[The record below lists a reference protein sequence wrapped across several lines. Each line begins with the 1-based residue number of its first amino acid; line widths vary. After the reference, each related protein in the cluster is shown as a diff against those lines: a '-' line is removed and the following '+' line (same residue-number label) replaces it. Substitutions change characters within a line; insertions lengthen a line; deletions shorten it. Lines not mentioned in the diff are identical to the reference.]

1 MSISTSLSTDARPA
15 PTTTTVL
22 IVDDHDLVATSL
34 ALYLRSEGLLAQG
47 HAARSRDGILTAAAT
62 MYPGVVLLDLDLGR
76 GPDGS
81 VIDGTTL
88 IAGLCRT
95 GWRVVVLSATNDE
108 ARVGKALSAG
118 ALACVPKTAALPV
131 LTTTVRRAMQGVDVM
146 HPGRRQY
153 LVVRYREQQAQVRA
167 LGRRLARLTE
177 RERRV
182 LDRLARGRRAQ
193 AIATEFHVSLATI
206 RTQIR
211 AVLHKLEVTSQL
223 EAVALLHDYRRLAD
237 DDV

>member
-1 MSISTSLSTDARPA
+1 MSISTESRPTSFTSTN
-15 PTTTTVL
+15 VL
-22 IVDDHDLVATSL
+22 IVDDHDLVTMSL
-34 ALYLRSEGLLAQG
+34 ALCLRSEGLHAQR

-62 MYPGVVLLDLDLGR
+62 MNPGVVLLDLDLGR
-76 GPDGS
+76 GPDGA

-108 ARVGKALSAG
+108 ARVGKALAAG

-131 LTTTVRRAMQGVDVM
+131 LTTTVRRAMQGVDVI

-153 LVVRYREQQAQVRA
+153 FVDRYRAQQAQARA
-167 LGRRLARLTE
+167 IGRRLASLTE

-193 AIATEFHVSLATI
+193 AIATEFHVSLATV
-206 RTQIR
+206 RTQVR

-223 EAVALLHDYRRLAD
+223 EAVALLHDYRRLTD

>member
-1 MSISTSLSTDARPA
+1 MAISTSISTELRPA
-15 PTTTTVL
+15 PTATNVL
-22 IVDDHDLVATSL
+22 IVDDHDLVAMSL
-34 ALYLRSEGLLAQG
+34 ALYLRSEGLPAQR

-62 MYPGVVLLDLDLGR
+62 MNPGVVLLDLDLGR
-76 GPDGS
+76 DPDGA
-81 VIDGTTL
+81 VLDGTTL

-95 GWRVVVLSATNDE
+95 GWRGVVLRATNDE

-118 ALACVPKTAALPV
+118 ALACVSKTAALPV
-131 LTTTVRRAMQGVDVM
+131 LTTTVRRAMQAVDVM

-153 LVVRYREQQAQVRA
+153 LIDRYREQQAHARA
-167 LGRRLARLTE
+167 IERRLASLTE

-193 AIATEFHVSLATI
+193 QIATEFHVSLATI

-211 AVLHKLEVTSQL
+211 AVLHKLEVSSQL
-223 EAVALLHDYRRLAD
+223 GAVALLHEYRRLAED
-237 DDV
+237 G

>member
-1 MSISTSLSTDARPA
+1 MSISTEARPA
-15 PTTTTVL
+15 PPTTPTTNVL
-22 IVDDHDLVATSL
+22 IVDDHDLVAMSL
-34 ALYLRSEGLLAQG
+34 ALYLRSEGLPAQR
-47 HAARSRDGILTAAAT
+47 HAVRSRDGILTAAAT
-62 MYPGVVLLDLDLGR
+62 LIPGVVLLDLDLGR
-76 GPDGS
+76 DPDGA

-95 GWRVVVLSATNDE
+95 GWRVVVLSATDDE
-108 ARVGKALSAG
+108 ARIGKALAAG

-131 LTTTVRRAMQGVDVM
+131 LTTTVRRAMQGVNVM
-146 HPGRRQY
+146 HPGRRHY
-153 LVVRYREQQAQVRA
+153 LIDRYREQQAQARA
-167 LGRRLARLTE
+167 MERRLSSLTE

-182 LDRLARGRRAQ
+182 LDRLARGQRAQ
-193 AIATEFHVSLATI
+193 AIATDCHVALATI

-223 EAVALLHDYRRLAD
+223 EAVAVLHDYRRLAD